1 MKKKLLV
8 LFTIIGIV
16 SLSFTSCS
24 NSASENDYTTYKVET
39 GVISNS
45 TYNSAM
51 DEISYWSEVNYN
63 SIASLRLYLYNNTLS
78 NHEIHNGI
86 TIDEI
91 KEFLLSHG
99 LSNHEVSTEISG
111 LKQLGNDIVFFETTL
126 GNDKKIWMYVT
137 E

>member
-24 NSASENDYTTYKVET
+24 NSASENDYTIYKVET